1 MSDIVES
8 GKKQLFKYKLTQ
20 IVQTEMSGELR
31 DSLYVLH
38 VSSPNDSDYKSVKV
52 FKYYLSQNDIDSGKF
67 SRKFTYFPE
76 IVGFLSVDEMLVQDD
91 FTFVLE
97 DLPDILQKLTETAG
111 RHIMK
116 TEFIETEHIICI

>member
-20 IVQTEMSGELR
+20 IVQTEMSGERR

-52 FKYYLSQNDIDSGKF
+52 IRYYLSRNAVDSGKF
-67 SRKFTYFPE
+67 TYYPE
-76 IVGFLSVDEMLVQDD
+76 LVDFLSVDEMLVQDD
-91 FTFVLE
+91 FTVCV
-97 DLPDILQKLTETAG
+97 G
-111 RHIMK
+111 RF
-116 TEFIETEHIICI
+116 T